1 MNLELLKVEDLNNT
15 PKYEIKSFRQ
25 GGWHWY
31 YYTENLDYDFK
42 FDDLKNGMK
51 IFITD
56 DVKKRLLIRKINKFF
71 KDKNMDIKIVNDPTQ
86 ADTICIDDSYKFKGT
101 NRTLLLLNDHP
112 VIYKTHYNAS
122 SYNHNSEKEVID
134 INVFSNFRYKFKKYF
149 NLKDDS
155 EISTIIDGRYKFVQ
169 ASDLVDVS
177 NHQYVTDS
185 SDININSE
193 KLKMML
199 IEETSCEIL
208 CASLKDRDLS
218 QYMEDIISSY
228 YMTKTNRCRSLIKNR
243 LLKRYKEADA
253 LVSYGDSY
261 SNTNY
266 VHIYYMNTMRNLKL
280 TPDKEIV
287 LQMVGYYK

>member
-15 PKYEIKSFRQ
+15 PKYEVKSFKQ
-25 GGWHWY
+25 GGWYWY

-56 DVKKRLLIRKINKFF
+56 DVKKKLLIRKINKFF

-86 ADTICIDDSYKFKGT
+86 ADTICIDDSYKFKGN
-101 NRTLLLLNDHP
+101 NRTLLLLNNIP
-112 VIYKTHYNAS
+112 VIYKNHYNTS
-122 SYNHNSEKEVID
+122 SYNHDSEKEVID
-134 INVFSNFRYKFKKYF
+134 INVYSNFRYKFKKYF

-253 LVSYGDSY
+253 LLSYGDSY